1 MKNTFRTAAV
11 GGFNRQD
18 VTDYITR
25 TAAETAETIRI
36 LEQERDEYAAAAAE
50 KEQLAAE
57 IENLREWLGESEAAL
72 EQEKAER
79 ERLGSADEEKKALE
93 QKVASLEE
101 QAAEYCRLKD
111 HIAQVELDARKR
123 AEELLAQA
131 DSQAKELLAAA
142 KAQAEELLEKATAEA
157 VEQRAALRG
166 HIQSAAADFAALQ
179 KDLDVMKTHLT
190 SELRKMDVAI
200 SQLPLACN
208 KVGGE
213 IKALEQKVSE

>member
-1 MKNTFRTAAV
+1 M
-11 GGFNRQD
+11 
-18 VTDYITR
+18 DYFARFTEGAKR
-25 TAAETAETIRI
+25 ALACAAENAKSIGHNYVGSEHLLIGIYQEQGPVAEM
-36 LEQERDEYAAAAAE
+36 L
-50 KEQLAAE
+50 
-57 IENLREWLGESEAAL
+57 
-72 EQEKAER
+72 
-79 ERLGSADEEKKALE
+79 
-93 QKVASLEE
+93 
-101 QAAEYCRLKD
+101 QA
-111 HIAQVELDARKR
+111 QG
-123 AEELLAQA
+123 LAQ
-131 DSQAKELLAAA
+131 SR
-142 KAQAEELLEKATAEA
+142 AEELLEKATAEA